1 MRAWMLL
8 PLVFAMAAGA
18 EEKEVG
24 HVNTAA
30 TNLGLTR
37 SHQVVVQRF
46 DDPKAEGVT
55 CWLSHA
61 RTGGVRGMVG
71 VAEDPSRFAIDCRAT
86 GPVRL
91 ADSARR
97 GDRGETVFERDTSLF
112 FKETQV
118 TRFVDEERNAL
129 VYLAWSTRLIEG
141 SPHNA
146 LSVVPLR

>member
-1 MRAWMLL
+1 MRACIVLL
-8 PLVFAMAAGA
+8 AVLSLPALA
-18 EEKEVG
+18 EEKEIG

-46 DDPKAEGVT
+46 DDPKAQGVT

-71 VAEDPSRFAIDCRAT
+71 VAEDPSRFALECRAVA
-86 GPVRL
+86 PVRL
-91 ADSARR
+91 ADDAAR
-97 GDRGETVFERDTSLF
+97 GERGETVFERDTSLF

-118 TRFVDEERNAL
+118 TRFVDEARNAL
-129 VYLAWSTRLIEG
+129 VYLAWSTRLVEG
-141 SPHNA
+141 SPYNA
-146 LSVVPLR
+146 ISVVPLR